1 MRGVVVPAST
11 VRDGAVF
18 IVVDGRVVRR
28 AVKVAGTSNGS
39 VQITA
44 GLIGGEDLALTRPQT

>member
-1 MRGVVVPAST
+1 VVPAST